1 MKTKGFYSLER
12 LIEVAASVGH
22 NKREASEIIAKNYE
36 YIKRVYPNVSAKKA
50 VHIAYVIY

>member
-1 MKTKGFYSLER
+1 MKTKGFYSLEG

-22 NKREASEIIAKNYE
+22 NKQEASEIIAKNYE
-36 YIKRVYPNVSAKKA
+36 YIKRVYPKVSAKKA

>member
-1 MKTKGFYSLER
+1 MKAKEFHSLEK

-22 NKREASEIIAKNYE
+22 NKQEASEIITKSYA

>member
-1 MKTKGFYSLER
+1 MKAKEFHSLEK

-22 NKREASEIIAKNYE
+22 NKQEASEIITKNYD
-36 YIKRVYPNVSAKKA
+36 YIKRVHPNVSAKKA